1 VAIRGNQSPS
11 EALRGSQGPA
21 DSSVAISGNQRQSGT
36 SMGQGPADL
45 SVAQRLRRPSTEER
59 LALLRAR
66 RRPAGSA
73 EDTRLE
79 GGSEGKPPGGK
90 PPGGKPPR
98 GKPPRGKP
106 EAPRDRKRGE
116 APPTT
121 PNTRPPPSQISP
133 EIPSYQIRARASA
146 EPATPLFPR
155 ACLRLLDEMDVDSI
169 VIGCRNHAAISAGK
183 ASSPLRRASSGS
195 TTEATATSPPRCSRP
210 DSTESRPPRC
220 SRSAAD
226 LSGHERSSVALRGP
240 QRSSAASSAPITA
253 PRPRSRA
260 DAPRPEGGRGVPL
273 AVPLSAQ
280 HSAHLIGAL
289 TSSESKLSSADVPL
303 ESDRR
308 PPRGAATPL
317 ERPPPRARQH
327 HGQHFPPRARLGPQ
341 SPRAQLGVR
350 ETAVGDLHSHGLE
363 A

>member
-1 VAIRGNQSPS
+1 
-11 EALRGSQGPA
+11 
-21 DSSVAISGNQRQSGT
+21 
-36 SMGQGPADL
+36 
-45 SVAQRLRRPSTEER
+45 
-59 LALLRAR
+59 
-66 RRPAGSA
+66 
-73 EDTRLE
+73 
-79 GGSEGKPPGGK
+79 
-90 PPGGKPPR
+90 
-98 GKPPRGKP
+98 
-106 EAPRDRKRGE
+106 
-116 APPTT
+116 
-121 PNTRPPPSQISP
+121 
-133 EIPSYQIRARASA
+133 
-146 EPATPLFPR
+146 
-155 ACLRLLDEMDVDSI
+155 
-169 VIGCRNHAAISAGK
+169 
-183 ASSPLRRASSGS
+183 
-195 TTEATATSPPRCSRP
+195 
-210 DSTESRPPRC
+210 
-220 SRSAAD
+220 
-226 LSGHERSSVALRGP
+226 VALRGP

-280 HSAHLIGAL
+280 HSAHLISAL

-327 HGQHFPPRARLGPQ
+327 HGQHLPPRARLGPQ

>member
-1 VAIRGNQSPS
+1 
-11 EALRGSQGPA
+11 
-21 DSSVAISGNQRQSGT
+21 
-36 SMGQGPADL
+36 
-45 SVAQRLRRPSTEER
+45 
-59 LALLRAR
+59 
-66 RRPAGSA
+66 
-73 EDTRLE
+73 
-79 GGSEGKPPGGK
+79 
-90 PPGGKPPR
+90 
-98 GKPPRGKP
+98 
-106 EAPRDRKRGE
+106 
-116 APPTT
+116 
-121 PNTRPPPSQISP
+121 
-133 EIPSYQIRARASA
+133 
-146 EPATPLFPR
+146 
-155 ACLRLLDEMDVDSI
+155 
-169 VIGCRNHAAISAGK
+169 
-183 ASSPLRRASSGS
+183 
-195 TTEATATSPPRCSRP
+195 
-210 DSTESRPPRC
+210 
-220 SRSAAD
+220 
-226 LSGHERSSVALRGP
+226 VALRGP

-327 HGQHFPPRARLGPQ
+327 HGQHLPPRARLGPQ